1 MTRSSWR
8 VAGGGLGGLEGGWR
22 GGGGEGWGVCG
33 WRQMQRPPAVM
44 GARPVLGHENTRAGT
59 QSNAGTIRCESNIA
73 DDTAV
78 CPSFCAGNWPGT
90 LLTGHTHG
98 SAMIGWKRHADR
110 RKLRLV
116 GTIAVTAGIN
126 QTKED
131 T

>member
-8 VAGGGLGGLEGGWR
+8 VAGGLEGGLGGWGWR
-22 GGGGEGWGVCG
+22 
-33 WRQMQRPPAVM
+33 RMQRPPAVM
-44 GARPVLGHENTRAGT
+44 GARSVLGHENTRAGT

-73 DDTAV
+73 DVRDTAV

-110 RKLRLV
+110 RKLCLFGTLRLP
-116 GTIAVTAGIN
+116 
-126 QTKED
+126 
-131 T
+131 